1 MANRWI
7 KQFWLTSGILSE
19 DDSPKFIDRSK
30 IMNHIDLRGAMV
42 AIVVTGALLLTGLT
56 ALADDSHRAN
66 QVTSGKH
73 LASHLEFA
81 QSSFTKQIKWTD
93 IGGGISFYDY
103 FAADDFDV
111 VLQLGEFRN
120 TNDYAV
126 TAPSLQFSLL
136 DKDGN
141 IVTSTNISALYP
153 IIEARKTTPFQIV
166 VDDVHLGDWTMETF
180 ETFNV
185 DDSATVCSANL
196 QVKNVKETASGSD
209 SLRIEGII
217 LNGGDAPVDNISINV
232 AVYRTDGRY
241 AGEISDYVQVSVPAG
256 KSAKF
261 NAFGI
266 RSSYPGVDVD
276 PRSSK
281 FTYRI
286 FVRYLPGG
294 FGTFLC

>member
-1 MANRWI
+1 MNR
-7 KQFWLTSGILSE
+7 
-19 DDSPKFIDRSK
+19 
-30 IMNHIDLRGAMV
+30 IDLRGAMV
-42 AIVVTGALLLTGLT
+42 AIVVTGALLLSGLT
-56 ALADDSHRAN
+56 ALADDSHHAN
-66 QVTSGKH
+66 QTTSGKH
-73 LASHLEFA
+73 LVSHMAFA
-81 QSSFTKQIKWTD
+81 QFSLTKQIKWTD

-111 VLQLGEFRN
+111 VVQLGEFRN

-126 TAPSLQFSLL
+126 TAPNLQFTLL

-153 IIEARKTTPFQIV
+153 IIEAGKTTPFQIV
-166 VDDVHLGDWTMETF
+166 VDDVHLGDWTTETF
-180 ETFNV
+180 EAFNV
-185 DDSATVCSANL
+185 DDSATACSANL
-196 QVKNVKETASGSD
+196 QVNNVKETASGSD

-232 AVYRTDGRY
+232 AVYRSDGRY
-241 AGEISDYVQVSVPAG
+241 AGEFSDYVQASVPAD

-261 NAFGI
+261 NAFGL
-266 RSSYPGVDVD
+266 RGSFPGVDVD

-294 FGTFLC
+294 FGTYLC